1 LVSFHPVFSR
11 RRPVPTA
18 MVANAIVIR
27 LGRWCRVPFVKG
39 LPPVFAALAGL
50 LSLVLPGR
58 PGRASE
64 APGGAFTF
72 TWDAPAECP
81 SREQVEA
88 EIARLLGQRS
98 QIAQGGDL
106 DAHATVEHGAA
117 WSVSLTT
124 QHAGRAGR
132 RSLDAPSCR
141 SVAEATALIIAL
153 MIDPDA
159 VAANAPDRKEEPASV
174 PMPAAEVTAP
184 DAWPLGFSA
193 SLHAQGSLGTLP
205 EIDVGVGAGV
215 GLAGRRWR
223 LELRG
228 TYGLRRNQASD
239 LPSVA
244 GAYGRFNLATGAL
257 AGCYR
262 LGSSGLGFGPCA
274 VVEAGVVSAEG
285 HGASVGFSKHA
296 PWAALGGG
304 GYLSLAMGRHLCG
317 SLEFDVLFPVYRP
330 SYVFQDLPGVVFQA
344 PAVGLRALA
353 GMGWRF

>member
-1 LVSFHPVFSR
+1 
-11 RRPVPTA
+11 
-18 MVANAIVIR
+18 M
-27 LGRWCRVPFVKG
+27 PFVKG
-39 LPPVFAALAGL
+39 LPPTFAALAGL
-50 LSLVLPGR
+50 LALVLPGR

-64 APGGAFTF
+64 APGGSFTF

-81 SREQVEA
+81 SREQVEV
-88 EIARLLGQRS
+88 EISRLLGGRI

-106 DAHATVEHGAA
+106 DAHATVERGVA

-124 QHAGRAGR
+124 RHAGRAGR

-159 VAANAPDRKEEPASV
+159 AAANAQERKEEPASV
-174 PMPAAEVTAP
+174 PMPAAQVAAP
-184 DAWPLGFSA
+184 GARPVDFLA
-193 SLHAQGSLGTLP
+193 SLHGQGSLGTLP
-205 EIDVGVGAGV
+205 EIDIGVGVGL
-215 GLAGRRWR
+215 GLLGRRWR

-228 TYGLRRNQASD
+228 TYGLRRNQARD

-244 GAYGRFNLATGAL
+244 GAHGRFNLTTGAL
-257 AGCYR
+257 VGCYR
-262 LGSSGLGFGPCA
+262 LGPSGLGFGPCA
-274 VVEAGVVSAEG
+274 IAEAGVVSADG
-285 HGASVGFSKHA
+285 YGASVGFSRHA
-296 PWAALGGG
+296 LWAALGGG

-317 SLEFDVLFPVYRP
+317 LLEFDVLFPLYRP

-344 PAVGLRALA
+344 PAVGVRALA